1 MKILETSVFR
11 GPNIYALFPVI
22 RHKLDIGVLEEWP
35 TGRLGPEFVDPLLEA
50 LPGLHDHG
58 CSYSVPGGF
67 VRRLREDEGTWMGH
81 VWEHVAIELQN
92 VAGADVTFGKTRGAG
107 ETGVYNMIYEYE
119 EEQVGLKAGKLAIQ
133 LLRHLLPDNLV
144 DEDERVEGFDFDAE
158 RDAFIRAAQRR
169 ALGPS
174 TASLVKAGRERD
186 VPWLRLNEYSLI
198 QLGHGRYQ
206 KRIQAT
212 ITSETN
218 YIAVELASDKEE
230 TNRILADLG
239 LPVPKQQVVYDSDNA
254 VRAAKRIGY
263 PVVIKPMNANHGR
276 GISVGLEDDET
287 VAAAF
292 DFALENNRN
301 SRGVIVESFIQGLD
315 HRMLVVNGALVAVS
329 KRVPGHVVGDGKQT
343 VEQLIDEVNS
353 DPRRGVGHEK
363 VLTRIELDNKAI
375 EHLEELNYTK
385 DTVPPEGEIVFLRS
399 TANLSTG
406 GTAIDVTDIVHPDN
420 REMAVR
426 AVKAIGLD
434 IGGVDFLSSDI
445 SRSYKDTGAA
455 ICEINAAPGFR
466 MHVAPSE
473 GKPRDVAGAVMDML
487 FPANAPSRIPIISIT
502 GTNGKT
508 TTARMV
514 AHIYKLCG
522 STVGLA
528 TTDGVYINGNLTV
541 KGDLTG
547 PMAAQMILRDPT
559 VDAAVLETARGG
571 LLRRGLGY
579 ERCDT
584 GAVLNIAAD
593 HLGLR
598 GIDTLEDMARVKQIV
613 VEVAKDTAV
622 LNADDDLCL
631 KMAEHTKAEN
641 LCYVTM
647 NAGHPLVREHVRAG
661 GRAIVLEQGMNGHMI
676 TIYDNSSHIPL
687 MWTHL
692 IPATLDGKAMHNVQ
706 NALFAAAI
714 CFSMGVSLEDI
725 RHGLRTFATSYF
737 QAPGRMN
744 VFDEHP
750 FKVILDYGHN
760 PAAIE
765 AMTRLVQQLEPAGK
779 RICVF
784 TLPGDRRDEDMETAA
799 GIVAGSFDHYI
810 CRRDDNLRGR
820 GTDEVPKILQTALI
834 EKGVPESAI
843 SVIPEEVEAVDAA
856 LKMAD
861 AGDLVLIFGDEIS
874 RTWKQIIY
882 FNRPQEAQAQS
893 QTETDD
899 SMPEITGIQAAAIE
913 EGMVDLLAE
922 ATPVHDAPQVPE
934 SVLLDGI
941 RMVRDDRGVRLASEP
956 EEAD

>member
-22 RHKLDIGVLEEWP
+22 RHQVDLGVLEEWP
-35 TGRLGPEFVDPLLEA
+35 SGKLGPKFIDPLLEA

-58 CSYSVPGGF
+58 CSWGVPGGF
-67 VRRLREDEGTWMGH
+67 VRRLREDGGTWMGH
-81 VWEHVAIELQN
+81 IWEHVAIELQN
-92 VAGADVTFGKTRGAG
+92 VAGAEVTFGKTRGAG
-107 ETGVYNMIYEYE
+107 PDGVYNMIYQFE
-119 EEQVGLKAGKLAIQ
+119 EERVGLEAGRLAIN
-133 LLRHLLPDNLV
+133 LLRHLLPDELV
-144 DEDERVEGFDFDAE
+144 EEDERTEDFDFEEE
-158 RDAFIRAAQRR
+158 RDNFIRSAQRR

-174 TASLVKAGRERD
+174 TASLVKAARERD
-186 VPWLRLNEYSLI
+186 IPWLRLNEYSLI

-212 ITSETN
+212 ITSETH
-218 YIAVELASDKEE
+218 YISVELASDKEA
-230 TNRILADLG
+230 TNKILADLG
-239 LPVPKQQVVYDSDNA
+239 LPVPSQRMVYDGQNA
-254 VRAAKRIGY
+254 VRAAERIGY
-263 PVVIKPMNANHGR
+263 PVVVKPLNANHGR
-276 GISVGLEDDET
+276 GISVGLDNAEDVTE
-287 VAAAF
+287 AF
-292 DFALENNRN
+292 TLAQENNRD
-301 SRGVIVESFIQGLD
+301 SRAVIIESYIQGLD
-315 HRMLVVNGALVAVS
+315 HRMLVVNGKLVAVS
-329 KRVPGHVVGDGKQT
+329 KRVPGHVVGDGAQT
-343 VEQLIDEVNS
+343 VEALIEEVNS

-363 VLTRIELDNKAI
+363 VLTRIELDAKAT
-375 EHLEELNYTK
+375 EHLDEKGYTK
-385 DTVPPEGEIVFLRS
+385 DTVPPAGEVVFLRS

-420 REMAVR
+420 RDMAIR

-434 IGGVDFLSSDI
+434 IGGVDFLSADI
-445 SRSYKDTGAA
+445 SRSHKENGAG

-473 GKPRDVAGAVMDML
+473 GKPRNVADAVMEML
-487 FPANAPSRIPIISIT
+487 FPDKAPSRIPIISIT

-514 AHIYKLCG
+514 AHIYKLSG
-522 STVGLA
+522 NTVGLA
-528 TTDGVYINGNLTV
+528 TTDGVYIDGNLSV

-559 VDAAVLETARGG
+559 IDAAVLETARGG
-571 LLRRGLGY
+571 LLRRGMGY

-598 GIDTLEDMARVKQIV
+598 GVDTLEDMARVKQIV

-622 LNADDDLCL
+622 LNADDELCL
-631 KMAEHTKAEN
+631 KMAEHTKAKN

-647 NAGHPLVREHVRAG
+647 NASHPLVREHVRAG
-661 GRAIVLEQGMNGHMI
+661 GRAVVLEQGMNGHMI

-706 NALFAAAI
+706 NALFAAGI
-714 CFSMGVSLEDI
+714 CFSMGKSLEDI
-725 RHGLRTFATSYF
+725 RHGLRTFASSYF

-760 PAAIE
+760 PSAIE
-765 AMTRLVQQLEPAGK
+765 AMCRLVDQLEPEGK

-784 TLPGDRRDEDMETAA
+784 TLPGDRRDEDIAEAA
-799 GIVAGSFDHYI
+799 RIVSGHFDHYI

-820 GTDEVPKILQTALI
+820 GSDEVPKLLQTALI
-834 EKGVPESAI
+834 ANGVEADAI
-843 SVIPEEVEAVDAA
+843 SVIPEEPKAADAA
-856 LKMAD
+856 LKMAET
-861 AGDLVLIFGDEIS
+861 GDLILMFGDDIP

-882 FNRPQEAQAQS
+882 FNRPQE
-893 QTETDD
+893 
-899 SMPEITGIQAAAIE
+899 QAAAEAQTGAEPITSEQALAE
-913 EGMVDLLAE
+913 EKPADPLAE
-922 ATPVHDAPQVPE
+922 AKPVPDAPEVPE
-934 SVLLDGI
+934 SVTLGGM
-941 RMVRDDRGVRLASEP
+941 RMVRDERGVRLVNEP